1 MQRLLFIFSFIL
13 SSSGFCQDQLKIVDI
28 QSYNVYLVV
37 WEEHDTILVNEQVQ
51 LKLLQQVDSFYLDLH
66 WLEAG
71 KGMVVS
77 KLTVQSESV
86 PFTHRDN

>member
-1 MQRLLFIFSFIL
+1 MQQLLFIFALTLSFF
-13 SSSGFCQDQLKIVDI
+13 GFSQSQLNTLDV
-28 QSYNVYLVV
+28 QSYSVYLVV

-66 WLEAG
+66 SLEAG

-77 KLTVQSESV
+77 KVELQRTSDRKSV
-86 PFTHRDN
+86 V